1 MSVFSI
7 LMHHFFSILFLSPL
21 SLPPSPVSLF
31 LFIYSR
37 FMADGKQY
45 DGRVCLKVLIKPGY
59 QVSGKT
65 IDSRGEVIDR
75 NFEDSKL
82 EWSTSVDR
90 GIYLYG
96 LMIRVDPHRPK

>member
-1 MSVFSI
+1 M
-7 LMHHFFSILFLSPL
+7 
-21 SLPPSPVSLF
+21 
-31 LFIYSR
+31 
-37 FMADGKQY
+37 
-45 DGRVCLKVLIKPGY
+45 KVLIKPGY
-59 QVSGKT
+59 SVSPKT

-96 LMIRVDPHRPK
+96 LMIRVDQAKPK

>member
-1 MSVFSI
+1 
-7 LMHHFFSILFLSPL
+7 
-21 SLPPSPVSLF
+21 
-31 LFIYSR
+31 
-37 FMADGKQY
+37 MADGKQY
-45 DGRVCLKVLIKPGY
+45 DGRVCLKVLIKPDSY
-59 QVSGKT
+59 SVSPKT

-96 LMIRVDPHRPK
+96 LMIRVDQVKPK